1 MINLNELFASSP
13 TATLIE
19 PRDYTGLYVP
29 QLRLLLTD
37 TQTGHMQ
44 VLTIEADAFLEPRV
58 APMLALSV
66 EQVDEPEFSGGPD
79 EYVDD
84 GQSPVVDEVEPEA
97 TWRVASDGTVTE
109 FVQHDVERVGLFG

>member
-1 MINLNELFASSP
+1 MINLNDLFTNNP
-13 TATLIE
+13 TVELIE

-37 TQTGHMQ
+37 TATGHMQ

-66 EQVDEPEFSGGPD
+66 EQVDEPEFSDGPD

-84 GQSPVVDEVEPEA
+84 GESVVVDETEPPVE
-97 TWRVASDGTVTE
+97 WFVTPNG
-109 FVQHDVERVGLFG
+109 QDIDLRIVEGGLF